1 MAVRVADVDMSN
13 RHHSCPGNFNLIST
27 PIRTCGGLTTPGCAS
42 VKFGISY
49 SRVCGRLRGYQVGS
63 IDGFGPYV
71 NDQTNTDLIMD
82 GILISHGDGLKHVW
96 AYTTGNE
103 KVPVKSF
110 DTSRGNVFCPCADY
124 RFNGT
129 ISAIIGNDYYCD
141 SGVVSNS
148 RKDVFYPTP
157 LWTGQ
162 GCASPSLC
170 CS

>member
-1 MAVRVADVDMSN
+1 MAVRVVDVDMSK

-42 VKFGISY
+42 AKFPTHGISY
-49 SRVCGRLRGYQVGS
+49 NRVCGRLRGYQVGS

-71 NDQTNTDLIMD
+71 NDQTNADLIMD

-96 AYTTGNE
+96 AYAT
-103 KVPVKSF
+103 
-110 DTSRGNVFCPCADY
+110 GNVFCPCADY

-129 ISAIIGNDYYCD
+129 IPAIIGNDYYCD

-162 GCASPSLC
+162 GCTSPSLC

>member
-1 MAVRVADVDMSN
+1 MAVRVADVDMSKK
-13 RHHSCPGNFNLIST
+13 HHSCPGNFNLIST

-42 VKFGISY
+42 AKFGISY

-63 IDGFGPYV
+63 IDGFGSYV

-103 KVPVKSF
+103 NVPVKSF
-110 DTSRGNVFCPCADY
+110 DTSRGNVFCPWANY

-129 ISAIIGNDYYCD
+129 IPAIIGNDYYC
-141 SGVVSNS
+141 
-148 RKDVFYPTP
+148 
-157 LWTGQ
+157 
-162 GCASPSLC
+162 
-170 CS
+170 